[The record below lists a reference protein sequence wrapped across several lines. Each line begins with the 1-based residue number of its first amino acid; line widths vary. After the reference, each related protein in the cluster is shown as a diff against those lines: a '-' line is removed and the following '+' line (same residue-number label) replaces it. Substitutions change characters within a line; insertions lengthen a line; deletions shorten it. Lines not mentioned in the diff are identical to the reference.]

1 MKNNQNIH
9 QSISQMTNVDQ
20 KYWKRKLLF
29 TLVVVMFFVT
39 SGCKKFLDKEPTFI
53 VKENYYNNE
62 NDVNA
67 GLAGVYDVLGK
78 EEIYGGNFQLLLA
91 VADDGFYS
99 RSAYTFGPAVYNF
112 DAADASV
119 ANFWKYLYE
128 GIERA
133 NIFLSKVDGVNMPQA
148 AKDAAKGE
156 VKFLRAYYYFLL
168 VDNWGNVPLKITPT
182 ASVNDVNIKATPQRE
197 IYNFITKEMEEAEA
211 MVKTATTIGF
221 GGKISKSTVRGILA
235 RVYLKMAGAPLKDQ
249 SKYAEALKWARKIV
263 YPDAGAKEHRLLPSY
278 QQIFTN
284 YAGDKYDVG
293 ETIWEVELYGNRGG
307 DFESGRVG
315 NTFGL
320 QCNDEVHGY
329 SYGLVNTTKKLF
341 DSYENQDVRKNW
353 AIAPYAYTYS
363 TVNTLITVT
372 DSLNWT
378 AAQIYNRNVGKFR
391 RAYEKLKP
399 KNKNYTPQNFPLL
412 RYADVLLM
420 LAEAENEVNGPS
432 SLAKQALKEVR
443 TRANATDVTLT
454 ISSYED
460 MKAAI
465 RKERYLELSFESLR
479 KFDLIRWDIFVSEMN
494 QLGTAIQGD
503 AGATWS
509 FGAMAGKNVTSRNNL
524 LPIPVLE
531 LSLNKGLSQNTGW

>member
-1 MKNNQNIH
+1 MKKYKKIH
-9 QSISQMTNVDQ
+9 QSRSQMNNIDQ
-20 KYWKRKLLF
+20 KGWKIKLLVM
-29 TLVVVMFFVT
+29 LSLAMFFAM

-62 NDVNA
+62 TDVNA
-67 GLAGVYDVLGK
+67 GVAGVYDVLAK
-78 EEIYGGNFQLLLA
+78 EEIYGGNYQLLLS

-99 RSAYTFGPAVYNF
+99 RSSYTFGPAVYNF
-112 DAADASV
+112 DASDPAV
-119 ANFWKYLYE
+119 ANFWRFLYE

-133 NIFLSKVDGVNMPQA
+133 NVFLTRIDGVNMGQA

-168 VDNWGNVPLKITPT
+168 VDNWGNVPLKTTPT
-182 ASVNDVNIKATPQRE
+182 VSVNDVNIKATPQKE
-197 IYNFITKEMEEAEA
+197 IYDFITKEMEEAEGL
-211 MVKTATTIGF
+211 VKTATAIGF
-221 GGKISKSTVRGILA
+221 GGRVSKSTVRGILA
-235 RVYLKMAGAPLKDQ
+235 RVYLKMAGAPLRDQ
-249 SKYAEALKWARKIV
+249 TKYAEALKWARKIV
-263 YPDAGAKEHRLLPSY
+263 FPDAGPKEHRLLPSY

-329 SYGLVNTTKKLF
+329 SYGLVNATKKLF

-353 AIAPYAYTYS
+353 AIAPYQYVYQ
-363 TVNTLITVT
+363 TVNTLVTVT
-372 DSLNWT
+372 DSTNWT
-378 AAQIYNRNVGKFR
+378 SAQIYNRNVGKFR

-420 LAEAENEVNGPS
+420 FAEAENEVNGAS

-443 TRANATDVTLT
+443 DRANASDVIPS

-460 MKAAI
+460 MKTAI
-465 RKERYLELSFESLR
+465 RKERFLELSFESLR
-479 KFDLIRWDIFVSEMN
+479 KFDLVRWDMFVSEMN
-494 QLGTAIQGD
+494 QLGTSIQAD
-503 AGATWS
+503 APAAWS
-509 FGAMAGKNVTSRNNL
+509 FAAMAAKNVSSRNNL

-531 LSLNKGLSQNTGW
+531 LSLNKAMSQNTGW

>member
-1 MKNNQNIH
+1 MKKYINTI
-9 QSISQMTNVDQ
+9 QSIKMTSLR
-20 KYWKRKLLF
+20 KGWKVNLLLIATCLLLATF
-29 TLVVVMFFVT
+29 
-39 SGCKKFLDKEPTFI
+39 SGCKKFLDKSPTFI

-62 NDVNA
+62 NDVNN

-78 EEIYGGNFQLLLA
+78 EEIYGGNYQLLLS

-112 DAADASV
+112 DAADATV
-119 ANFWKYLYE
+119 ANFWRYLYE

-133 NIFLSKVDGVNMPQA
+133 NVFLAKVDKVNMPQA

-168 VDNWGNVPLKITPT
+168 VDNWGNVPLKTTPT

-211 MVKTATTIGF
+211 LVKTATSIGF
-221 GGKISKSTVRGILA
+221 GGKVSKSTVRGILA
-235 RVYLKMAGAPLKDQ
+235 RVYLKMAGAPLRDQ
-249 SKYAEALKWARKIV
+249 TKYAEALKWTRKII
-263 YPDAGAKEHRLLPSY
+263 YPDAGANEHRLLPSY

-284 YAGDKYDVG
+284 YAGDKYDIG

-307 DFESGRVG
+307 DFESGRIG
-315 NTFGL
+315 NTIGL
-320 QCNDEVHGY
+320 QCNDDVHGY

-353 AIAPYAYTYS
+353 AIAPYQYTY
-363 TVNTLITVT
+363 TTTIPITVI

-378 AAQIYNRNVGKFR
+378 TAQIYNRNVGKFR

-399 KNKNYTPQNFPLL
+399 KNRNYTPQNFPLL

-420 LAEAENEVNGPS
+420 FAEAENEVNGPS
-432 SLAKQALKEVR
+432 SLAKLALKEVR
-443 TRANATDVTLT
+443 LRANATDIT
-454 ISSYED
+454 SSVSLYED
-460 MKAAI
+460 LKIAI
-465 RKERYLELSFESLR
+465 RKERFLELSFESLR
-479 KFDLIRWDIFVSEMN
+479 KFDLVRWDIFVSEMN
-494 QLGTAIQGD
+494 QLGTAIQAD

-509 FGAMAGKNVTSRNNL
+509 FGALAGKNVTSRNTL